1 MKNSSSSGITVATLP
16 TELTTIVT
24 DCLCNKD
31 VKNLS
36 LVCRKLREISLS
48 RIFRNVR
55 FPFSSYGFSALR
67 ELLLSDMRYYVVS
80 FTYKVPEL
88 LSSGKDLA
96 PCASGITNDI
106 IEMQNLNF
114 FEENVLKA
122 EEYNEIWKKDTDIDN
137 LSENPV
143 PYLLVFDTFKSIC
156 QEQLTIVENC
166 EDLTSLSNAFK
177 NLPQLRE
184 LGLIFCPTLKIN
196 GWIESYM
203 DQTLSDTTVRH
214 HLQVV
219 SNALKAGKDCGI
231 LIHTIHVS
239 DLALSSESSLW
250 EDQDVQLL
258 RNYLRDLLTYASV
271 FRLSGSGSPLKVLA
285 SIDLDLRHLELCQL
299 TVTQTVFLEFIQQK
313 LDSIDFVRCH
323 NVHLIGTNGDESSF
337 VGLSSPC
344 DNSHF
349 SMIRVTASSC
359 AICSKEG

>member
-1 MKNSSSSGITVATLP
+1 MKNPSSPGITVATLP
-16 TELTTIVT
+16 TELISIVT

-36 LVCRKLREISLS
+36 LVCRKLRDMSLS

-55 FPFSSYGFSALR
+55 FPFSSSGFSALR
-67 ELLLSDMRYYVVS
+67 ELSLSDMRYYVVS

-88 LSSGKDLA
+88 LSSGRDLA
-96 PCASGITNDI
+96 PCASGMTNNI
-106 IEMQNLNF
+106 AELQNLKF
-114 FEENVLKA
+114 FEENILKA
-122 EEYNEIWKKDTDIDN
+122 EEYNEIWKKDTDVDN
-137 LSENPV
+137 LSEDPV

-156 QEQLTIVENC
+156 QEQLTIVENY

-184 LGLIFCPTLKIN
+184 VGLIFCPTLKIN
-196 GWIESYM
+196 DWIESFM
-203 DQTLSDTTVRH
+203 DQTVSDTTVRH

-231 LIHTIHVS
+231 FIHTIHVS
-239 DLALSSESSLW
+239 DLELSSESSLW
-250 EDQDVQLL
+250 QDQNVQSL
-258 RNYLRDLLTYASV
+258 RIYLRDLLTYASN

-299 TVTQTVFLEFIQQK
+299 TVTQTDFLEFIQQK
-313 LDSIDFVRCH
+313 MDSIDFVRCH
-323 NVHLIGTNGDESSF
+323 NVHLIGTNGNGNRF

-344 DNSHF
+344 DNLKF

-359 AICSKEG
+359 TICLKEG